1 MTKNLIIDPITKKNI
16 ELFLKSPFP
25 CVASIGPAG
34 SGKTFIAEFITD
46 GIELPD
52 TSTISLDAK
61 KSGIDDVRE
70 LQKSLKLTT
79 AGDKDIRRV
88 IIISNFDYFGHE
100 AQNSLLKTL
109 EEPPLDTL
117 IIVTINN
124 ESKVLDTIYS
134 RVKKINIRPI
144 TKKLASD
151 TYTNDH
157 SSDEINRAHS
167 LSMGQAGLFVSLLEN
182 KDSHPLVMAINT
194 AKELLKKSKSTQ
206 IAGIDKIIKSKEPDF
221 VEIFLDGLFRIL
233 NASYNQMIEKQAK
246 NADIKTAYKRL
257 VYINE
262 CIDDVT
268 SGLSK
273 KLALTRLLLKI

>member
-25 CVASIGPAG
+25 CVALIGPAG
-34 SGKTFIAEFITD
+34 SGKTFIAEFIAD

-117 IIVTINN
+117 IIITINN
-124 ESKVLDTIYS
+124 ESKVLNTIYS

>member
-16 ELFLKSPFP
+16 ELFLKSSFP
-25 CVASIGPAG
+25 CVALIGPAG
-34 SGKTFIAEFITD
+34 SGKTFIAEFIAD
-46 GIELPD
+46 GIGLPD

-117 IIVTINN
+117 IIITINN
-124 ESKVLDTIYS
+124 ESKVLNTIYS

-221 VEIFLDGLFRIL
+221 VEIFLDGLFQVEFVQVL
-233 NASYNQMIEKQAK
+233 QTMFK
-246 NADIKTAYKRL
+246 
-257 VYINE
+257 
-262 CIDDVT
+262 
-268 SGLSK
+268 
-273 KLALTRLLLKI
+273 

>member
-25 CVASIGPAG
+25 CVALIGPAG
-34 SGKTFIAEFITD
+34 SGKTFIAEFIAD
-46 GIELPD
+46 GIGLPY

-117 IIVTINN
+117 IIITINN
-124 ESKVLDTIYS
+124 ESKVLNTIYS

>member
-25 CVASIGPAG
+25 CVALIGPAG

-182 KDSHPLVMAINT
+182 KDSHPL
-194 AKELLKKSKSTQ
+194 E
-206 IAGIDKIIKSKEPDF
+206 
-221 VEIFLDGLFRIL
+221 
-233 NASYNQMIEKQAK
+233 Y
-246 NADIKTAYKRL
+246 
-257 VYINE
+257 
-262 CIDDVT
+262 
-268 SGLSK
+268 
-273 KLALTRLLLKI
+273 

>member
-16 ELFLKSPFP
+16 ELFLKSSFP
-25 CVASIGPAG
+25 CVALIGPAG
-34 SGKTFIAEFITD
+34 SGKTFIAEFIAD
-46 GIELPD
+46 GIGLPD

-117 IIVTINN
+117 IITTINN